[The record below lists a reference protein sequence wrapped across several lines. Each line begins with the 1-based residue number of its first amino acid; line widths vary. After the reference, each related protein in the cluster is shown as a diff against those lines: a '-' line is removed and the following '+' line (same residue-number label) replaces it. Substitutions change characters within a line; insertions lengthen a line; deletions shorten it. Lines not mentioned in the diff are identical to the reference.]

1 MHKIRYMKRII
12 LSVLILSSAILFAQ
26 ERDSIKSNNIEEVVV
41 NGKYYKKYVEKEGSS
56 SLRLDEELIKIPQN
70 VSIITNRALE
80 DQQVTTLSDGVLRN
94 VAGAQRLEHWGDMYT
109 RVNMRGSRAA
119 AFLNGVNVTSNW
131 GPLSED
137 MSFVD
142 HIEFIKGP
150 SGFLMSNGEPSGIYN
165 IVTKKPTGKKLNGT
179 ARVTLGSYNMYRGET
194 DIDTKLTDKVAF
206 RLNLMAQNKNSF
218 RDYEFNNRYI
228 INPSLKVMLSDRTT
242 LTAEYIYQKAKMS
255 EVGSAYVFSYDGYA
269 TRPQSYTH
277 TDPGIAPT
285 NVNNNTV
292 NVNLQHQFNDNWKLT
307 TQLTYV
313 NEYTMGSNIWPSMF
327 VGNYM
332 IRRLGYWE
340 ADNTMKFGQAFL
352 NGLIKTGNVNHKILA
367 GLDLGSKK
375 YLADWSQRYNLDKF
389 NANGDYREPTATD
402 AGNTIPD
409 YSYWYNLNTQNYDSN
424 GNIAYYGPNNST
436 AFVAF
441 DGTKPL
447 SARSSKIDQ
456 NYTGFYIQDE
466 LGFFDD
472 KLRLTLAARYTSVTE
487 NNYGTKSE
495 ADKIT
500 PRVGISYS
508 IDQNLAVYG
517 LFDQAFVPQAAIFRN
532 GDLAK
537 PITGNNFELGVK
549 KDWFGGKWNTTLAA
563 YNIIKNNAT
572 VSDPNNSAGEQFS
585 ILLGK
590 TRVQGIEFDLK
601 GEITRGFN
609 AIFNY
614 AFTENKVTESNEPI
628 SNPVGMK
635 VPGYAKHTANGWL
648 NYTFINGVLEGFGLS
663 FGGTYLA
670 DRSTWSWAN
679 NGTQKNMGD
688 YVKFDAGL
696 SWENTSFR
704 VGLNVFNVFNRY
716 LYSGAAYGAYYY
728 YQAEAPRNFRLSV
741 GYKF

>member
-1 MHKIRYMKRII
+1 MKKIII
-12 LSVLILSSAILFAQ
+12 GAALLTTVLSFAQ
-26 ERDSIKSNNIEEVVV
+26 EKDTVKSSNIEEVVV
-41 NGKYYKKYVEKEGSS
+41 SGKYYKKYVEKEGSS
-56 SLRLDEELIKIPQN
+56 SMRLDEALIKIPQN
-70 VSIITNRALE
+70 ISIITARALE

-119 AFLNGVNVTSNW
+119 AFMNGVNVTSNW

-165 IVTKKPTGKKLNGT
+165 IVTKKPTGQSLNGT
-179 ARVTLGSYNMYRGET
+179 ARVTLGSYNMYRGEA
-194 DIDTKLTDKVAF
+194 DIDSKITDKVAF
-206 RLNLMAQNKNSF
+206 RLNLMAQNRNSF
-218 RDYEFNNRYI
+218 RDYEFNDRYI
-228 INPSLKVMLSDRTT
+228 INPSLKVNLSDNTT

-269 TRPQSYTH
+269 TRPQSYTQ
-277 TDPGIAPT
+277 TDPSIDPT
-285 NVNNNTV
+285 KVDNNTV
-292 NVNLQHQFNDNWKLT
+292 NINLQHKFNENWKLT
-307 TQLTYV
+307 SQLTYV
-313 NEYTMGSNIWPSMF
+313 NEYTMGSNLWPSNF

-340 ADNTMKFGQAFL
+340 GDNTMKFGQVFL
-352 NGLIKTGNVNHKILA
+352 NGSVKTGIVSHKILA

-375 YLADWSQRYNLDKF
+375 YMADWSQGYNLDKF
-389 NANGDYREPTATD
+389 NANGDYRPATATD
-402 AGNTIPD
+402 PGNTVPD
-409 YSYWYNLNTQNYDSN
+409 YSYWYNLNTNNYDIN
-424 GNIAYYGPNNST
+424 GTGAYYGPNNTTAYKPFDKST
-436 AFVAF
+436 
-441 DGTKPL
+441 PL
-447 SARSSKIDQ
+447 SVRAGLGSSIEQ
-456 NYTGFYIQDE
+456 NYTGLYLQDE

-472 KLRLTLAARYTSVTE
+472 ALRLTVAARYTNVKE
-487 NNYGTKSE
+487 VNYGTKSE

-500 PRVGISYS
+500 PRIGISYS
-508 IDQNLAVYG
+508 IDENFSVYG
-517 LFDQAFVPQAAIFRN
+517 LYDQSFVPQAAVFRD
-532 GDLAK
+532 GTTVK
-537 PITGNNFELGVK
+537 PITGNNMEIGVK
-549 KDWFGGKWNTTLAA
+549 KDWFGGKWNTTFSA

-572 VSDPNNSAGEQFS
+572 VSDPNNSPGEPYS

-590 TRVQGIEFDLK
+590 TRVQGVEFDLK

-614 AFTENKVTESNEPI
+614 AFTENKVTESNDPTH
-628 SNPVGMK
+628 NPVGMK

-648 NYTFINGVLEGFGLS
+648 NYTFTDNILEGFGLS

-670 DRSTWSWAN
+670 GRSSWNWAN
-679 NGTQKNMGD
+679 AGTQQNMGD
-688 YVKFDAGL
+688 YVKFDAGA
-696 SWENTSFR
+696 SWENTKFR

-716 LYSGAAYGAYYY
+716 LYSGSPYGSYYY
-728 YQAEAPRNFRLSV
+728 YQAEAPRNFRLSI

>member
-1 MHKIRYMKRII
+1 MKNVLICA
-12 LSVLILSSAILFAQ
+12 SVLSSILAFAQ
-26 ERDSIKSNNIEEVVV
+26 EKDSIKANDIEEVVI

-56 SLRLDEELIKIPQN
+56 SMRLDEALIKIPQN
-70 VSIITNRALE
+70 VSIITNGALE

-119 AFLNGVNVTSNW
+119 AFMNGVNVTSNW

-165 IVTKKPTGKKLNGT
+165 IVTKKPTGQSLNGS
-179 ARVTLGSYNMYRGET
+179 ARVTLGSFNMYRGEA
-194 DIDTKLTDKVAF
+194 DIDSKITDRVAF

-218 RDYEFNNRYI
+218 RDYEFNDRYI
-228 INPSLKVMLSDRTT
+228 INPSLKVNLSDKTI

-255 EVGSAYVFSYDGYA
+255 EVGSAYVFSFDGYA
-269 TRPQSYTH
+269 SRPRNYTH
-277 TDPGIAPT
+277 TDPSIDPT
-285 NVNNNTV
+285 KVDNNTV
-292 NVNLQHQFNDNWKLT
+292 NINLQHKFNDNWKLT
-307 TQLTYV
+307 SQLTYV
-313 NEYTMGSNIWPSMF
+313 NEYTMGSNLWPSSF
-327 VGNYM
+327 EGNYM

-340 ADNTMKFGQAFL
+340 ADNTMKFGQVFL
-352 NGLIKTGNVNHKILA
+352 NGYAKTGVVSHKILA

-375 YLADWSQRYNLDKF
+375 YMADWSQGYNLDRF
-389 NANGDYREPTATD
+389 NANGDFDPV
-402 AGNTIPD
+402 NNNVPD
-409 YSYWYNLNTQNYDSN
+409 YNYWYNLNTNNYDIN
-424 GNIAYYGPNNST
+424 GTGAYYGPNNS
-436 AFVAF
+436 AAYVPF
-441 DGTKPL
+441 DKTRPL
-447 SARSSKIDQ
+447 SVRAGLGSTIEQ
-456 NYTGFYIQDE
+456 NYTGLYLQDE
-466 LGFFDD
+466 LGFLDD
-472 KLRLTLAARYTSVTE
+472 KLRLTLAARYTNVKE

-500 PRVGISYS
+500 PRIGISYS
-508 IDQNLAVYG
+508 IDENMSVYG
-517 LFDQAFVPQAAIFRN
+517 LYDQAFVPQAAIFRD
-532 GDLAK
+532 GSTVK
-537 PITGNNFELGVK
+537 PITGNNIEVGVK
-549 KDWFGGKWNTTLAA
+549 KDWFGGKWNTTLSA

-572 VSDPNNSAGEQFS
+572 VADPTNSSSEQYS

-601 GEITRGFN
+601 GEITKGFN

-614 AFTENKVTESNEPI
+614 AFTENKVTESNDPVH
-628 SNPVGMK
+628 NPVGMR

-648 NYTFINGVLEGFGLS
+648 NYTFTEGTLEGFGLS

-679 NGTQKNMGD
+679 AGTQRDMND

-696 SWENTSFR
+696 SWENTKFR

-716 LYSGAAYGAYYY
+716 LYSGSPYGNYYY
-728 YQAEAPRNFRLSV
+728 YQAEAPRNFRISI